1 MRYTTIRRWYPYIKK
16 WVNTRTIIINKCLN
30 LEQKYPK
37 FWILFRS
44 IAQLFN
50 GWPLHH
56 TDLITELSCFWDYT
70 IVPKLNSI
78 IRFLYTLTGG
88 KRSFIA
94 LSKVHGDWETKLI
107 TSNAINCYTRTRDGN
122 FKYYDCT
129 VFPFGYV
136 KLTQSVFYNDEDS
149 NIWLYGQI
157 INCLGD
163 ETPSPIKE
171 KRKTVF
177 SGFVLTKR
185 HLFKFIRKY
194 NKDKKES

>member
-1 MRYTTIRRWYPYIKK
+1 M
-16 WVNTRTIIINKCLN
+16 
-30 LEQKYPK
+30 
-37 FWILFRS
+37 LFRT
-44 IAQLFN
+44 IAQLLD
-50 GWPLHH
+50 GWPLSHSCI
-56 TDLITELSCFWDYT
+56 ITELDYFCSFT
-70 IVPKLNSI
+70 IRPKLNLAI
-78 IRFLYTLTGG
+78 QFLYMITCGTYP
-88 KRSFIA
+88 FIA
-94 LSKVHGDWETKLI
+94 LAKIHGDWDTKAI

-122 FKYYDCT
+122 FKYYACT

-149 NIWLYGQI
+149 NIWLHGQI
-157 INCLGD
+157 INCLGE

>member
-1 MRYTTIRRWYPYIKK
+1 MLYGRPHWGAFRRDIKMK
-16 WVNTRTIIINKCLN
+16 EIPDYQTLMLPVLKSVADGKEHKIK
-30 LEQKYPK
+30 E
-37 FWILFRS
+37 
-44 IAQLFN
+44 
-50 GWPLHH
+50 
-56 TDLITELSCFWDYT
+56 ITES
-70 IVPKLNSI
+70 
-78 IRFLYTLTGG
+78 
-88 KRSFIA
+88 
-94 LSKVHGDWETKLI
+94 LSKEFSLTEEELNIMIPSG
-107 TSNAINCYTRTRDGN
+107 
-122 FKYYDCT
+122 
-129 VFPFGYV
+129 
-136 KLTQSVFYNDEDS
+136 TQSVFYNDEDS

>member
-1 MRYTTIRRWYPYIKK
+1 MKEIPDYQTLMLPVLKSVADGKEHKIK
-16 WVNTRTIIINKCLN
+16 
-30 LEQKYPK
+30 E
-37 FWILFRS
+37 
-44 IAQLFN
+44 
-50 GWPLHH
+50 
-56 TDLITELSCFWDYT
+56 ITES
-70 IVPKLNSI
+70 
-78 IRFLYTLTGG
+78 
-88 KRSFIA
+88 
-94 LSKVHGDWETKLI
+94 LSKEFSLTEEELNIMIPSG
-107 TSNAINCYTRTRDGN
+107 
-122 FKYYDCT
+122 
-129 VFPFGYV
+129 
-136 KLTQSVFYNDEDS
+136 TQSVFYNDEDS